1 VLLYLFAL
9 VVLPAFG
16 PPRSRIDFEIAVYYP
31 ARAFLD
37 GVNPY
42 DQHTYLARY
51 PAQAPFP
58 PFLPVTLLLHAP
70 LGLLPP
76 EQSGLL
82 YMCLSLVLVFACVR
96 LALAYAERPAG
107 PITVMTMAALVLLSR
122 PGRLGLRLGQLS
134 FEPIFGTYLALY
146 FARRQPWLAGFGLFL
161 ASIKP
166 TFGVPLGVLMLVRRQ
181 YRPVAIACALS
192 VSLNL
197 LVLLALTHH
206 SGGLAAFRDHV
217 AATVDASRQGIIE
230 TRNPAMTSLRVDAAS
245 LLGRLRGDPLP
256 AAAQALVGAG
266 VLTVAAA
273 AMWLRGARGDEDAD
287 ILAGLICVAI
297 LLSGYHQAYDLS
309 LLILPAVV
317 LTRSPPG
324 REPLG
329 PGIRLLLGG
338 LLLALGANYLS
349 SEGVL
354 AGFGLER
361 GSRAWLLLTSLN
373 AVALLLTFAAYTAA
387 LARRVRPAKATAV
400 PG

>member
-1 VLLYLFAL
+1 MLLYLFAL

-16 PPRSRIDFEIAVYYP
+16 PLENRIDFDVAIYYP

-42 DQHTYLARY
+42 DQHVYLAHY

-58 PFLPVTLLLHAP
+58 PFLPVGLLLHAP
-70 LGLLPP
+70 LGLLPA
-76 EQSGLL
+76 ELSSLL
-82 YMCLSLVLVFACVR
+82 YLCLSLILVFACVR
-96 LALAYAERPAG
+96 LALAYTERPAG
-107 PITVMTMAALVLLSR
+107 LSTVIAVAALVLLSR

-146 FARRQPWLAGFGLFL
+146 FTRRKPWLAGLGLFL

-181 YRPVAIACALS
+181 YRPVAIACAVS

-197 LVLLALTHH
+197 AVSIALIHR

-217 AATVDASRQGIIE
+217 AATFDASRQGIIE
-230 TRNPAMTSLRVDAAS
+230 TRNPAMTSLRIDAAS

-266 VLTVAAA
+266 VITVAAA
-273 AMWLRGARGDEDAD
+273 AMWLSGTRGDQDED

-317 LTRSPPG
+317 LARSPPG

-329 PGIRLLLGG
+329 RGFRFLLGA

-354 AGFGLER
+354 AEFGLER

-373 AVALLLTFAAYTAA
+373 AVALLLTFAAYAAA
-387 LARRVRPAKATAV
+387 LMQRVRPAKAT
-400 PG
+400 G